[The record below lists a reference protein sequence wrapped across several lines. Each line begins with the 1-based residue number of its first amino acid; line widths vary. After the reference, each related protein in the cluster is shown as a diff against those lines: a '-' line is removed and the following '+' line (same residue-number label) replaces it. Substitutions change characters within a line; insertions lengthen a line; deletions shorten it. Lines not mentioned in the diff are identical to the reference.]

1 MCGRVASPGDVLHT
15 IFPGSLGTHTPVCPT
30 LVQVAFITPRGNR
43 PGSHWKVTVDPSVY
57 DCWSVVFTV
66 PLEGAPGGSQ
76 VTEGAEE
83 SGSKSKQQ
91 NRL

>member
-1 MCGRVASPGDVLHT
+1 MSCTLHSQ
-15 IFPGSLGTHTPVCPT
+15 GHWVPT
-30 LVQVAFITPRGNR
+30 LQSVLLWYRWHS
-43 PGSHWKVTVDPSVY
+43 SHQEETDQGHTGRSSVY

-76 VTEGAEE
+76 VTGGAEEE

-91 NRL
+91 TRLKSIPSVGQT

>member
-1 MCGRVASPGDVLHT
+1 MCVGVASPGDVLHT
-15 IFPGSLGTHTPVCPT
+15 ILPGSGSHTPVCPC

-57 DCWSVVFTV
+57 DCWSVVLTV

-76 VTEGAEE
+76 VRRGAE
-83 SGSKSKQQ
+83 GGDYQ
-91 NRL
+91 